1 MKKILLVVVALC
13 LLGGCFKF
21 TKGEVTTKRAG
32 DVLEMFENK
41 DSFILYVGN
50 NECESCSDYLMV
62 LQDLITE
69 YNINIIYINTL
80 IAEDEEIINT
90 LIYDYLYRLNIM
102 PSTYLIKDGKAIDIK
117 EGYMGLQQL
126 EEWLKKNEYLPK

>member
-1 MKKILLVVVALC
+1 
-13 LLGGCFKF
+13 
-21 TKGEVTTKRAG
+21 
-32 DVLEMFENK
+32 
-41 DSFILYVGN
+41 
-50 NECESCSDYLMV
+50 MV